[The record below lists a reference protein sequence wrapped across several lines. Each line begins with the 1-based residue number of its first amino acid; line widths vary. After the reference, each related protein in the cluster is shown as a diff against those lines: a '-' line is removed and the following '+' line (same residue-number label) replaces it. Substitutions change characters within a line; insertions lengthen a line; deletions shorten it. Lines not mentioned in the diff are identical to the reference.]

1 MLEGVETC
9 CEGQFRNSFF
19 MWWNKVSKG
28 YKLVLPSNKAGR
40 FLLCSV
46 LSLEEKSFS
55 LVFPEGRDGLGEW
68 KTLASK
74 LSKIGVVL
82 KFRKAKSSKEV
93 VRLLVDSGGGKA
105 LPKGK
110 SYVQVVSRGKKELG
124 ETVWV

>member
-1 MLEGVETC
+1 M
-9 CEGQFRNSFF
+9 
-19 MWWNKVSKG
+19 
-28 YKLVLPSNKAGR
+28 
-40 FLLCSV
+40 

-55 LVFPEGRDGLGEW
+55 LVFPEGRNGLGEW